1 MNNTNDRPLQLYA
14 YIKFMLLMLVFL
26 AAVNAGVYYMDFYAG
41 LFMSLGLV
49 AYAIIILIYYFYRR
63 RKAFQDLV
71 DFATS
76 YSSLANEMMG
86 KFTFPYI
93 LVNKSNMVI
102 WANDEFLTLTGL
114 PAGDHRTLGGIIP
127 DMEGLELTCGG
138 ES

>member
-1 MNNTNDRPLQLYA
+1 MQLYA

-26 AAVNAGVYYMDFYAG
+26 VAVNAGVYYMDFYAG

-49 AYAIIILIYYFYRR
+49 AYAIIILIYYYYRK
-63 RKAFQDLV
+63 RKAVQNLV

-93 LVNKSNMVI
+93 LVKTTS
-102 WANDEFLTLTGL
+102 
-114 PAGDHRTLGGIIP
+114 
-127 DMEGLELTCGG
+127 
-138 ES
+138 